1 MGVAAGF
8 YLLAIRTFVGKVGSF
23 EELYRMTTAYAF
35 MVLMG
40 IGIHS
45 VYRTSFITTVVVALS
60 GFVPVATAL
69 IFVTTLG

>member
-23 EELYRMTTAYAF
+23 EELYRMTAYAF